1 MTDKTNEMNKSMKI
15 LCKAVCAAAFLTLP
29 IRQADARE
37 TIAADTVSM
46 GELVGKK
53 PTQLPL
59 KQCHVTDISEDGRY
73 AVVSN
78 SGKRGIYDLI
88 KGENVTEINMDE
100 MGYSRHVVEE
110 DSIHIYYFWAE
121 RGLQSGIIGVI
132 GSNNHTMAIWV
143 DNPDLIATLSEC
155 TTIDE
160 KISRKCRKILKEV
173 MELLTGSYGQVAVLD
188 AQTGHLKAWV
198 ALKKDTTGIADA
210 KLLKKSCSAHLFA
223 PVVAAARLAK
233 AGIGLEDSVDIS
245 GEVCADG
252 DTFVIR
258 NSNPHEYAS
267 GITNY
272 RSALAG
278 KSTVAMFK
286 AITSRN
292 RTQGEEIWGEIIS
305 GKKEA
310 NAMELAAVM
319 NCIYHQ
325 EELRLPTLKGDSIET
340 VDMSDITP
348 LMKEYMRAVLSGTN
362 SGDGSQ
368 AGIAPKCI
376 NIAGLYGRSS
386 HADGKDGNTELSYAG
401 CFPAEN
407 SRYAIGV
414 FMDIPTEEGVLE
426 ANLAEQVNK
435 LIEWLNQRSQ

>member
-1 MTDKTNEMNKSMKI
+1 MNKSMKF
-15 LCKAVCAAAFLTLP
+15 LCKAVCAAAFLALSS
-29 IRQADARE
+29 RQADARE
-37 TIAADTVSM
+37 TITADTVSM
-46 GELVGKK
+46 DELVGKK
-53 PTQLPL
+53 PTQVPL
-59 KQCHVTDISEDGRY
+59 EQCHVTDISEDGRY

-88 KGENVTEINMDE
+88 KGENVTEIDMDE

-132 GSNNHTMAIWV
+132 GSNNHTMAIWM
-143 DNPDLIATLSEC
+143 DNPDLVATLSEC
-155 TTIDE
+155 ATIDE
-160 KISRKCRKILKEV
+160 ETSRKCRKILKGA
-173 MELLTGSYGQVAVLD
+173 MNSLARSYGQVAVLD
-188 AQTGHLKAWV
+188 AKTGHLKAWV
-198 ALKKDTTGIADA
+198 ALEKDTTGITDA
-210 KLLKKSCSAHLFA
+210 KLLKKSCSARLFA

-286 AITSRN
+286 AITSGN
-292 RTQGEEIWGEIIS
+292 RVKGERIWEEIIS

-319 NCIYHQ
+319 NCICHQ
-325 EELRLPTLKGDSIET
+325 KELRLPSLKGDSIEI

-348 LMKEYMRAVLSGTN
+348 LMKEYMRTVFSETN

-368 AGIAPKCI
+368 AGIAPKGI
-376 NIAGLYGRSS
+376 NIAGLCGRSS
-386 HADGKDGNTELSYAG
+386 HADGKVGNTELSYAG
-401 CFPAEN
+401 CFPADN
-407 SRYAIGV
+407 PRYAIGV
-414 FMDIPTEEGVLE
+414 FMDIPTEEGVPE
-426 ANLAEQVNK
+426 AYLAEQVNK

>member
-1 MTDKTNEMNKSMKI
+1 MNKSMNF
-15 LCKAVCAAAFLTLP
+15 LCKAVCAAAFLTLS

-37 TIAADTVSM
+37 TIMADTVSM
-46 GELVGKK
+46 DELVGKK
-53 PTQLPL
+53 TTQVPL
-59 KQCHVTDISEDGRY
+59 EQCRVTDISEDGRY

-88 KGENVTEINMDE
+88 KGENVTEIDMDE

-132 GSNNHTMAIWV
+132 GSNNHTMAIWM
-143 DNPDLIATLSEC
+143 DNPDLVATLSEC

-160 KISRKCRKILKEV
+160 EISRKCRKILKEA

-188 AQTGHLKAWV
+188 ARTGHLKAWV
-198 ALKKDTTGIADA
+198 ALEKDTTGIPDA
-210 KLLKKSCSAHLFA
+210 KLLKKSCSACLFA

-233 AGIGLEDSVDIS
+233 AGIGLEDNVDIS

-252 DTFVIR
+252 DTFVVR
-258 NSNPHEYAS
+258 NSTPHEYGS
-267 GITNY
+267 ETTSY
-272 RSALAG
+272 RNALAG

-286 AITSRN
+286 AITSGN
-292 RTQGEEIWGEIIS
+292 RVKGERIWEEIIS

-325 EELRLPTLKGDSIET
+325 EELRLPSLKGDSIEI

-348 LMKEYMRAVLSGTN
+348 LMKEYMRTVLSVTN

-368 AGIAPKCI
+368 AGIIPKGI
-376 NIAGLYGRSS
+376 NIAGLCGRSS
-386 HADGKDGNTELSYAG
+386 HADGKVGNTELSYAG

-407 SRYAIGV
+407 PRYAIGL
-414 FMDIPTEEGVLE
+414 FIDIPTEEGVPE

-435 LIEWLNQRSQ
+435 LIEWLNRR

>member
-160 KISRKCRKILKEV
+160 KISCKCRKILKEV
-173 MELLTGSYGQVAVLD
+173 MELLASSYGQVAVLD

>member
-1 MTDKTNEMNKSMKI
+1 MNKSMKI
-15 LCKAVCAAAFLTLP
+15 LCKAVCAATFLSLS

-37 TIAADTVSM
+37 TITADTVSM
-46 GELVGKK
+46 DELVGKK
-53 PTQLPL
+53 NTQVPL
-59 KQCHVTDISEDGRY
+59 EQCRVTDISEDGRY

-88 KGENVTEINMDE
+88 KGENVTEIDMDE

-132 GSNNHTMAIWV
+132 GSNNHTMAIWM
-143 DNPDLIATLSEC
+143 DNPDLVATLSEC
-155 TTIDE
+155 ATIDE
-160 KISRKCRKILKEV
+160 ETSRKCRKILKGA
-173 MELLTGSYGQVAVLD
+173 MNSLARSYGQVAILD
-188 AQTGHLKAWV
+188 AKAGHLKAWV
-198 ALKKDTTGIADA
+198 ALEKDTTGITDA
-210 KLLKKSCSAHLFA
+210 KLLKKSCSARLFA

-245 GEVCADG
+245 GEVCTDG

-267 GITNY
+267 RITNY

-286 AITSRN
+286 AITSGN

-368 AGIAPKCI
+368 AGIAPKGI

-386 HADGKDGNTELSYAG
+386 HADGKDGNAELSYAG
-401 CFPAEN
+401 CFPADN
-407 SRYAIGV
+407 PRYAIGV
-414 FMDIPTEEGVLE
+414 FMDIPTEEGVPE
-426 ANLAEQVNK
+426 AYLAEQVNK

>member
-59 KQCHVTDISEDGRY
+59 KQCHVMDISEDGRY

-210 KLLKKSCSAHLFA
+210 KLLEKSCSAHLFA

-286 AITSRN
+286 AITSGN

-348 LMKEYMRAVLSGTN
+348 LMKEYMRAVLSGTS

>member
-1 MTDKTNEMNKSMKI
+1 MNKSMKI

-46 GELVGKK
+46 DELVGKK
-53 PTQLPL
+53 PTQVPL

-88 KGENVTEINMDE
+88 KGENVTEIDMDE

-110 DSIHIYYFWAE
+110 GSIHIYYFWAE
-121 RGLQSGIIGVI
+121 RVLQSGIIGVI

-143 DNPDLIATLSEC
+143 DNPDLVATLSEC
-155 TTIDE
+155 ATIDE
-160 KISRKCRKILKEV
+160 EISRKCRKILKEA
-173 MELLTGSYGQVAVLD
+173 MNSLAGSYGQVAVLD

-223 PVVAAARLAK
+223 PIVAAARLAK

-258 NSNPHEYAS
+258 NSNPHEYA
-267 GITNY
+267 
-272 RSALAG
+272 
-278 KSTVAMFK
+278 
-286 AITSRN
+286 
-292 RTQGEEIWGEIIS
+292 
-305 GKKEA
+305 
-310 NAMELAAVM
+310 
-319 NCIYHQ
+319 Q
-325 EELRLPTLKGDSIET
+325 E
-340 VDMSDITP
+340 
-348 LMKEYMRAVLSGTN
+348 
-362 SGDGSQ
+362 
-368 AGIAPKCI
+368 
-376 NIAGLYGRSS
+376 
-386 HADGKDGNTELSYAG
+386 
-401 CFPAEN
+401 
-407 SRYAIGV
+407 
-414 FMDIPTEEGVLE
+414 
-426 ANLAEQVNK
+426 
-435 LIEWLNQRSQ
+435 

>member
-1 MTDKTNEMNKSMKI
+1 MNKSMKI
-15 LCKAVCAAAFLTLP
+15 LCKAVCAAAFLTLS

-37 TIAADTVSM
+37 TITADTVSM
-46 GELVGKK
+46 DELVGKK
-53 PTQLPL
+53 PTQVPL
-59 KQCHVTDISEDGRY
+59 EQYRVIDICGEGHY
-73 AVVSN
+73 AIVAHR
-78 SGKRGIYDLI
+78 GKRGIYDLI
-88 KGENVTEINMDE
+88 KGENVTEIDMDE

-121 RGLQSGIIGVI
+121 KGLQSGIIGVI
-132 GSNNHTMAIWV
+132 GSNNHTLSIWM

-173 MELLTGSYGQVAVLD
+173 MESLAGSYGQVAVLD

-198 ALKKDTTGIADA
+198 ALEKDTTGITDA
-210 KLLKKSCSAHLFA
+210 KLLKKSCSACLFA

-252 DTFVIR
+252 DTFVVR
-258 NSNPHEYAS
+258 NSNPHEYGS
-267 GITNY
+267 ETTSY
-272 RSALAG
+272 RNALAG

-286 AITSRN
+286 AITSGN
-292 RTQGEEIWGEIIS
+292 RVKGERIWEEIIS

-310 NAMELAAVM
+310 NAME
-319 NCIYHQ
+319 YHQ
-325 EELRLPTLKGDSIET
+325 EELRLPFLKGDSIEI

-348 LMKEYMRAVLSGTN
+348 LMKEYMQAVLSGTN

-368 AGIAPKCI
+368 AGIIPKGI
-376 NIAGLYGRSS
+376 NIAGLCGRSS
-386 HADGKDGNTELSYAG
+386 HADGKVGNSELSYAG

-407 SRYAIGV
+407 PRYAIGV
-414 FMDIPTEEGVLE
+414 FMDIPTEEGVPE
-426 ANLAEQVNK
+426 AYLAEQVNK

>member
-1 MTDKTNEMNKSMKI
+1 MNKSMKF
-15 LCKAVCAAAFLTLP
+15 LCKAVCAAAFLALSS
-29 IRQADARE
+29 RQADARE
-37 TIAADTVSM
+37 TITADTVSM
-46 GELVGKK
+46 DELVGKK
-53 PTQLPL
+53 PTQVPL
-59 KQCHVTDISEDGRY
+59 EQCHVTDISEDGRY
-73 AVVSN
+73 AVISN

-88 KGENVTEINMDE
+88 KGENVTEIDMYE

-132 GSNNHTMAIWV
+132 GSNNHTMAIWM
-143 DNPDLIATLSEC
+143 DNPDLVATLSEC
-155 TTIDE
+155 ATIDE
-160 KISRKCRKILKEV
+160 ETSRKCRKILKGA
-173 MELLTGSYGQVAVLD
+173 MNSLARSYGQVAVLD
-188 AQTGHLKAWV
+188 AKTGHLKAWV
-198 ALKKDTTGIADA
+198 ALEKDTTGITDA
-210 KLLKKSCSAHLFA
+210 KLLKKSCSARLFA

>member
-1 MTDKTNEMNKSMKI
+1 MNKSIKI
-15 LCKAVCAAAFLTLP
+15 LCKAVCAAAFLTLS

-46 GELVGKK
+46 DELVGKR
-53 PTQLPL
+53 PTQVPL
-59 KQCHVTDISEDGRY
+59 EQCRVMDICGEGHY
-73 AVVSN
+73 AIVAHR
-78 SGKRGIYDLI
+78 GKRGIYDLI
-88 KGENVTEINMDE
+88 KGENVTEIDMDE

-132 GSNNHTMAIWV
+132 GSNNHTMAIWM
-143 DNPDLIATLSEC
+143 DNPDLVATLSEC
-155 TTIDE
+155 ATIDE
-160 KISRKCRKILKEV
+160 ETSRKCRKILKGA
-173 MELLTGSYGQVAVLD
+173 MNSLARSYGQVAVLD
-188 AQTGHLKAWV
+188 AKTGHLKAWV
-198 ALKKDTTGIADA
+198 ALEKDTTGITDA
-210 KLLKKSCSAHLFA
+210 KLLKKSVCPRLLATG
-223 PVVAAARLAK
+223 VAAARLAK

-286 AITSRN
+286 AITSGN
-292 RTQGEEIWGEIIS
+292 RVKGERIWEEIIS

-319 NCIYHQ
+319 NCICHQ
-325 EELRLPTLKGDSIET
+325 KELRLPSLKGDSIEI

-348 LMKEYMRAVLSGTN
+348 LMKEYMRTVFSETN

-368 AGIAPKCI
+368 AGIAPKGI
-376 NIAGLYGRSS
+376 NIAGLCGRSS
-386 HADGKDGNTELSYAG
+386 HADGKVGNTELSYAG
-401 CFPAEN
+401 CFPADN
-407 SRYAIGV
+407 PRYAIGV
-414 FMDIPTEEGVLE
+414 FMDIPTEEGVPE
-426 ANLAEQVNK
+426 AYLAEQVNK

>member
-160 KISRKCRKILKEV
+160 KISCKCRKILKEV

>member
-1 MTDKTNEMNKSMKI
+1 MNKSIKI
-15 LCKAVCAAAFLTLP
+15 LCKAVCAAAFLTLS

-46 GELVGKK
+46 DELVGKR
-53 PTQLPL
+53 PTQVPL

-155 TTIDE
+155 ATIDE
-160 KISRKCRKILKEV
+160 ETSRKCRKILKGA
-173 MELLTGSYGQVAVLD
+173 MNSLARSYGQVAVLD
-188 AQTGHLKAWV
+188 AKTGHLKAWV
-198 ALKKDTTGIADA
+198 ALKKDTTGITDA
-210 KLLKKSCSAHLFA
+210 KLLKKSCSARLFA

-258 NSNPHEYAS
+258 NSDPHEYAS

-319 NCIYHQ
+319 NCICHQ
-325 EELRLPTLKGDSIET
+325 KELRLPSLKGDSIEI

-348 LMKEYMRAVLSGTN
+348 LMKEYMRTVFSETN

-368 AGIAPKCI
+368 AGIAPKGI
-376 NIAGLYGRSS
+376 NIAGLCGRSS
-386 HADGKDGNTELSYAG
+386 HADGKVGNTELSYAG

>member
-1 MTDKTNEMNKSMKI
+1 MNKSMKF
-15 LCKAVCAAAFLTLP
+15 LCKAVCAAAFLTLS
-29 IRQADARE
+29 IRQADAQE

-46 GELVGKK
+46 DELVGKK
-53 PTQLPL
+53 PTQVPL
-59 KQCHVTDISEDGRY
+59 EQCRVMDISEDGRY

-88 KGENVTEINMDE
+88 KGENVTEIDMDE

-132 GSNNHTMAIWV
+132 GLNNHTMAIWM
-143 DNPDLIATLSEC
+143 DNPDLVATLSEC

-160 KISRKCRKILKEV
+160 KISHKCRKILKEA
-173 MELLTGSYGQVAVLD
+173 MESLAGSYGQVAVLD
-188 AQTGHLKAWV
+188 AMTGRLKAWV
-198 ALKKDTTGIADA
+198 ALEKDTIGITDS
-210 KLLKKSCSAHLFA
+210 KLLKKSCSACLFTPA
-223 PVVAAARLAK
+223 VAAARLTK

-245 GEVCADG
+245 GKVCADG
-252 DTFVIR
+252 GTFVVR
-258 NSNPHEYAS
+258 NSNPHEYGS
-267 GITNY
+267 ETTSY
-272 RSALAG
+272 RNALAG

-286 AITSRN
+286 AITSGN
-292 RTQGEEIWGEIIS
+292 RVKGERIWEEIIS

-325 EELRLPTLKGDSIET
+325 EELRLPSLKGDSIEIM
-340 VDMSDITP
+340 DMSDITP
-348 LMKEYMRAVLSGTN
+348 LMKEYMRTVLSGIN

-368 AGIAPKCI
+368 AGIIPKGI

-386 HADGKDGNTELSYAG
+386 HADGKVGNTELSYAG

-407 SRYAIGV
+407 PRYAIGV
-414 FMDIPTEEGVLE
+414 FMDIPTEEGVPE

>member
-46 GELVGKK
+46 GELVGKN

-286 AITSRN
+286 AIISRN